1 MADYPDNI
9 FTGRELENLPG
20 ENYNTNEKTTL
31 FAEDINK
38 LNDEVHAIEDILDTN
53 PQGIYTS
60 VAERLANLPYRI
72 EYFSEIISTQLL
84 DIASLDLQPGQELF
98 IVFYIEKTVVSPL
111 NLYFNQITE
120 SGSYSF
126 ITKDINYAGAHSESL
141 FGDQAFSAI
150 QMQDTKYNN
159 YYITL
164 KVFYMPNTNEPGH
177 ITCEWV
183 GTATDQSENPAIGHI
198 QGSGSCNFGSDLQSL
213 QIDAGLEYFSGYFYI
228 YRSN

>member
-1 MADYPDNI
+1 MADYPNNI

-20 ENYNTNEKTTL
+20 ENYNINEKTTL

-60 VAERLANLPYRI
+60 VSERLANLPYRI
-72 EYFSEIISTQLL
+72 EYFGEIFNIQLL
-84 DIASLDLQPGQELF
+84 DISSLSLSFGQELF
-98 IVFYIEKTVVSPL
+98 IVFYIEKTVASSL

-120 SGSYSF
+120 PGSYSC
-126 ITKDINYAGAHSESL
+126 ILKDKSSMGGNSDFL
-141 FGDQAFSAI
+141 FGDQAFPSI
-150 QMQDTKYNN
+150 QMQDNKYNN

-164 KVFYMPNTNEPGH
+164 KIYYMPNTNDPNH

-183 GTATDQSENPAIGHI
+183 GTATDENETPGIAHLD
-198 QGSGSCNFGSDLQSL
+198 GSGSCNFKTELQSL
-213 QIDAGLEYFSGYFYI
+213 QIDAGLEYFSGYYYI